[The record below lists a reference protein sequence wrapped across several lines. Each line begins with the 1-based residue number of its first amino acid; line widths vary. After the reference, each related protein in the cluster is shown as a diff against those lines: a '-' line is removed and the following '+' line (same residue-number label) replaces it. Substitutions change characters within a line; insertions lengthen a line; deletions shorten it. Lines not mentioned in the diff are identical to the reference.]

1 MKKEAK
7 SGKDLS
13 VLSQAIIKN
22 ESDRFRSKGYDYCIG
37 VDEAGRG
44 PLAGPVVAAA
54 GCFVGDPQE
63 TMTLEQIR
71 DSKLITNEAE
81 REEIYE
87 KLVKHPNFIWSASA
101 QSNLI
106 IDDINILQATMK
118 AMREATEGVVSQL
131 PKNSNNNK
139 KMIALIDGNRVPEN
153 MPVEATPIISGDSL
167 MYSIAAASIIAKVT
181 RDRLCQSLHNK
192 YPQYGFDQHKGYPS
206 PAHRAILSQIGP
218 CPEHRVSYRPVREAA
233 EKHGVLDMLARVK
246 LKAVKE
252 PASPKKTKKGAGAA
266 TKVVTPVKAAR
277 SVAKAKQAPP
287 VSPSS
292 SVTRSG
298 RSTVAAVS
306 PPSTPQRCAIL

>member
-1 MKKEAK
+1 
-7 SGKDLS
+7 
-13 VLSQAIIKN
+13 
-22 ESDRFRSKGYDYCIG
+22 
-37 VDEAGRG
+37 
-44 PLAGPVVAAA
+44 LAGPVVAAA

-118 AMREATEGVVSQL
+118 AMREATEGVVSLL

-139 KMIALIDGNRVPEN
+139 KMMALIDGNRVPEN

-167 MYSIAAASIIAKVT
+167 MYSIAAASVIAKVT
-181 RDRLCQSLHNK
+181 RDRLCQGLHNK
-192 YPQYGFDQHKGYPS
+192 FPQYGFDQHKGYPS

-252 PASPKKTKKGAGAA
+252 PASPKKTKKGTGAA
-266 TKVVTPVKAAR
+266 KVVTPVKAAR

-287 VSPSS
+287 LSPSS
-292 SVTRSG
+292 GSMMKKRG
-298 RSTVAAVS
+298 STAAAAAVT
-306 PPSTPQRCAIL
+306 PPATPPRCAIL